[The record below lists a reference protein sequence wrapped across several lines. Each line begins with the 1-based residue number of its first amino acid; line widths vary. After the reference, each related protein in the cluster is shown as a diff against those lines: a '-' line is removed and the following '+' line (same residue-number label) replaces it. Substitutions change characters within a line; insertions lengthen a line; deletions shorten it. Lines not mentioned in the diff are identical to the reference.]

1 MMHTTSYAPGYV
13 VLAIVV
19 ALSMGIAAEPA
30 EAAKDDL
37 SWIVE
42 RQTWLGSYLAT
53 LEATVKAEQAAGVI
67 LPPAAIGGKL
77 PVYAYSEANNVD
89 ADVKLSIDITGVK
102 EFHVNVFTRTL
113 LGDLVLVKANGD
125 TLKLTSKTCVVTDE
139 YKHVKPRYNFHIAP
153 DGGVKCD
160 QSFKIVPDGKY
171 VKLTVTM
178 IRQIE
183 GTSFICVT
191 RTAEEAAKFAPMQRR
206 RYALRRHCS
215 GKPAKIT
222 GKERRYYGR
231 ITRDTINNL
240 PTGFTGLGPEVLQ
253 RSAAKLLGMLA
264 GHGIMNG
271 EALAL
276 ADLKRLATT
285 RITNLDQYHR
295 VVMTAILMSERARR
309 VSDLYGKYSGS
320 SARGRYA
327 IKGFDCRPFA
337 DKFYRRLRDGRT
349 LAAAKIDPSDE
360 AGFKAYYTYLDKE
373 ADACDKQFFDI
384 KLAKAFVAGAAETVA
399 YVDKAAPVSQADKK
413 AVAAL
418 SGTIAAER
426 SDGEKILQVF
436 KKLKSIRRR
445 ILFTHPALAFERILI
460 NRNPPTSFSHNSDQH
475 LARHARF
482 GPGLTVLTDW
492 KTENPKPVSI
502 LSGKLP
508 AGATRNP
515 DVHFDGKK
523 VVFAFAP
530 KLADPLKQRYFL
542 YEAAIDGSQVRQLT
556 GTRRDKFETA
566 GRRATVI
573 IEDNDP
579 CYLPDGGIAFV
590 STRCQ
595 SFGRCHGGRYS
606 PAWVLYRADANGDN
620 IRQLSYN
627 NENEYE
633 PSVLNDG
640 RIVFCRWE
648 YTNRSEIYYHMLWT
662 TRPDG
667 TGVAA
672 YYGAD
677 TVSPFMIS
685 EATAIPRTNKSVAT
699 ATAHHSFTTGTLL
712 VIDPAKGE
720 NGEEPLTHLTPE
732 IPYPE
737 SQGRPRIT
745 FSHPYPITDK
755 LFLVSRAAYPV
766 SDFQGT
772 VSPPNKRAIYL
783 IDTFGGQE
791 RIYEDPS
798 VASFSPIPIC
808 KRKRPPVLPSM
819 LPESPRGKEAT
830 VFVQNV
836 YLTRND
842 PKGLIKP
849 GSIKAIRV
857 NAIGVQPRAK
867 RSALHPLVGVEIPK
881 KVLGTVQVNADGS
894 AFFKVPAGVSLQ
906 LQTLDAN
913 GMAIMT
919 ERSFF
924 YMQPGESRSCTG
936 CHEEP
941 GAVSSSVAAT
951 RRRQPL
957 ALTPP
962 VGPKYPGGLSYAR
975 TVQPVLDRY
984 CISCH
989 GLDKTEK
996 KVNLIHQPPKGWRAT
1011 VPNALISRGKH
1022 YIGYLKYTRSE
1033 ASNNSRPYDYFAHA
1047 NPVAHMLLKNHG
1059 KTNMD
1064 RQSRQRVFDWMDVN
1078 AQVYGDLFPNK
1089 IGYRLIDPAGLKAL
1103 REHIASVL
1111 GRKIAN
1117 QPARAL
1123 VNVAQIDESR
1133 ILMAPLATGA
1143 GGWGQM
1149 KPKWKSKKDA
1159 GYLKMLTM
1167 VKQCIV
1173 PVQNE
1178 NTAGWRPSL
1187 AQGAGEKWVID
1198 ARKAYR
1204 DSVKSKK

>member
-1 MMHTTSYAPGYV
+1 MYTIRCSATSV
-13 VLAIVV
+13 VFAIVV
-19 ALSMGIAAEPA
+19 ASSMTVITGTALAAT
-30 EAAKDDL
+30 KDT
-37 SWIVE
+37 SWIIE
-42 RQTWLGSYLAT
+42 KQTWLGTYLAT
-53 LEATVKAEQAAGVI
+53 LDATVKSERAAGVI
-67 LPPAAIGGKL
+67 LPPAATSGKL
-77 PVYAYSEANNVD
+77 PVYAYSEANNVNSD
-89 ADVKLSIDITGVK
+89 MKLDIDITGVK
-102 EFHVNVFTRTL
+102 EFYVSLFTVASL
-113 LGDLVLVKANGD
+113 SDVVLVKANGD
-125 TLKLTSKTCVVTDE
+125 TLKLTSKTCAVTDE
-139 YKHVKPRYNFHIAP
+139 YKNVKRRYNFHIAE
-153 DGGVKCD
+153 DGGIRG
-160 QSFKIVPDGKY
+160 QNQFKIVPDGKY
-171 VKLTVTM
+171 VKLTLTM
-178 IRQIE
+178 NKQIE
-183 GTSFICVT
+183 GTSFICFT
-191 RTAEEAAKFAPMQRR
+191 RTAAEAAKFATMQRR

-222 GKERRYYGR
+222 GKERRHYGR
-231 ITRDTINNL
+231 FTRDTINHL
-240 PTGFTGLGPEVLQ
+240 PTGYTGLGPKVLQ
-253 RSAAKLLGMLA
+253 RSAATMCRMLSNNS
-264 GHGIMNG
+264 IMKG
-271 EALAL
+271 EAQAR
-276 ADLKRLATT
+276 ADLKRLAGTQ
-285 RITNLDQYHR
+285 ITNMDQYYR
-295 VVMTAILMSERARR
+295 VVMTAVLMSERARR
-309 VSDLYGKYSGS
+309 VSDLYKKYSGA

-327 IKGFDCRPFA
+327 IKGFDPRTFA
-337 DKFYRRLRDGRT
+337 DKFYRRLRAGRS
-349 LAAAKIDPSDE
+349 LAAPKFDAADG
-360 AGFKAYYTYLDKE
+360 AAMKAYYLYLDKE
-373 ADACDKQFFDI
+373 AEACDKQFFDI
-384 KLAKAFVAGAAETVA
+384 KLAKAFVVGAAETVA
-399 YVDKAAPVSQADKK
+399 YVDKVAPVSQADKK

-418 SGTIAAER
+418 AGAIAAER
-426 SDGEKILQVF
+426 SDGDKILQVF
-436 KKLKSIRRR
+436 KELKSIRRR
-445 ILFTHPALAFERILI
+445 ILFTHPALAFENILI

-475 LARHARF
+475 LGRHVRF
-482 GPGLTVLTDW
+482 GPGLTVLNGW
-492 KTENPKPVSI
+492 KTKNPKPVSI
-502 LSGKLP
+502 LAGKLP
-508 AGATRNP
+508 AGATRSP

-523 VVFAFAP
+523 VIFAFAP

-542 YEAAIDGSQVRQLT
+542 YEAAIDGSWVRQLT
-556 GTRRDKFETA
+556 GTGRDKLETS
-566 GRRATVI
+566 GNRATVI

-595 SFGRCHGGRYS
+595 SFGRCHAGRYS
-606 PAWVLYRADANGDN
+606 PAWVLYRADAKGDN

-633 PSVLNDG
+633 PAVLNDG

-648 YTNRSEIYYHMLWT
+648 YTNRSELYYHMLWT

-677 TVSPFMIS
+677 TVSPFMVS
-685 EATAIPRTNKSVAT
+685 EAAAIPGTNKSVAT

-745 FSHPYPITDK
+745 YSHPYPITDK
-755 LFLVSRAAYPV
+755 LFLVSRAEYPV

-772 VSPPNKRAIYL
+772 LSPPNKRAIYL
-783 IDTFGGQE
+783 LDTFGGLE
-791 RIYEDPS
+791 RIYEDPA
-798 VASFSPIPIC
+798 VASFSPIPVC

-819 LPESPRGKEAT
+819 LPEATKGKEAT

-842 PKGLIKP
+842 PDGLIKP

-867 RSALHPLVGVEIPK
+867 RSPLHPLVGVEIPK
-881 KVLGTVQVNADGS
+881 KVLGTVPVNADGS

-924 YMQPGESRSCTG
+924 YMQPGEFRSCTG
-936 CHEEP
+936 CHEKP

-951 RRRQPL
+951 RKRQPL

-996 KVNLIHQPPKGWRAT
+996 KVNLIHQPSKGWRAT
-1011 VPNALISRGKH
+1011 APSALYSRGRH
-1022 YIGYLKYTRSE
+1022 YIGYLRYTRSA
-1033 ASNNSRPYDYFAHA
+1033 ASNSSRPYDYFAHA

-1064 RQSRQRVFDWMDVN
+1064 RQSRQRIFDWMDVN

-1089 IGYRLIDPAGLKAL
+1089 VDQRLVAPAGLKAL
-1103 REHIASVL
+1103 RAYITSVF
-1111 GRKIAN
+1111 GEKIAK

-1123 VNVAQIDESR
+1123 INVAQVDESR

-1149 KPKWKSKKDA
+1149 KPQWKSKKDA
-1159 GYLKMLTM
+1159 GYLKMLDL
-1167 VKQCIV
+1167 VKRCIV
-1173 PVQNE
+1173 SVVNE
-1178 NTAGWRPSL
+1178 NSAGWLPSQ
-1187 AQGAGEKWVID
+1187 AQGGGEKWVID

-1204 DSVKSKK
+1204 DSVKDQK

>member
-1 MMHTTSYAPGYV
+1 MMHTTSYAARRV

-19 ALSMGIAAEPA
+19 ALSMAAAAGPA
-30 EAAKDDL
+30 QAAKDDL
-37 SWIVE
+37 SWIIE
-42 RQTWLGSYLAT
+42 RPTWLGSYLVS
-53 LEATVKAEQAAGVI
+53 LEATVKSERAAGAI
-67 LPPAAIGGKL
+67 LPPAATSGKL
-77 PVYAYSEANNVD
+77 PVYAYSQVNNVD

-102 EFHVNVFTRTL
+102 EFYVSVFTRAI

-125 TLKLTSKTCVVTDE
+125 TLKLTSKTCVVTSE
-139 YKHVKPRYNFHIAP
+139 YKNVKPRYNFHIAL

-160 QSFKIVPDGKY
+160 QAFKIVPDGKY
-171 VKLTVTM
+171 AKLTVTM
-178 IRQIE
+178 KRQV
-183 GTSFICVT
+183 GDTSFICFT
-191 RTAEEAAKFAPMQRR
+191 RTAAEAAKFATMQRR
-206 RYALRRHCS
+206 RYALRRYCS
-215 GKPAKIT
+215 GMPAKIT

-231 ITRDTINNL
+231 ITQDTINCL
-240 PTGFTGLGPEVLQ
+240 PTGFTGLGPKALQ
-253 RSAAKLLGMLA
+253 RSADKLLAMLA
-264 GHGIMNG
+264 NRSIMKG
-271 EALAL
+271 EAAAL
-276 ADLKRLATT
+276 ADLKPLAAT
-285 RITNLDQYHR
+285 RIANLDQYHR

-309 VSDLYGKYSGS
+309 VSDLYGKYSGAS
-320 SARGRYA
+320 QRGRYA
-327 IKGFDCRPFA
+327 IEGFDCREFA
-337 DKFYRRLRDGRT
+337 DKFYRRLRDGRA
-349 LAAAKIDPSDE
+349 LAVSKIDPADG
-360 AGFKAYYTYLDKE
+360 AGFKAFYTYLDKE
-373 ADACDKQFFDI
+373 ADACDKRFFDI
-384 KLAKAFVAGAAETVA
+384 KLAKAFVVGAAQTVA
-399 YVDKAAPVSQADKK
+399 YVDKVAPVSQADKK
-413 AVAAL
+413 TVAAL
-418 SGTIAAER
+418 TGTIAAER
-426 SDGEKILQVF
+426 SDGDKILQVF

-475 LARHARF
+475 LGRHARF
-482 GPGLTVLTDW
+482 GPGLTVLTGW
-492 KTENPKPVSI
+492 KTDNPKPVSI
-502 LSGKLP
+502 LAGKLP

-556 GTRRDKFETA
+556 GTGRDKFETS

-595 SFGRCHGGRYS
+595 SFGRCHAGRYS
-606 PAWVLYRADANGDN
+606 PAWVLYRSDANGDN

-685 EATAIPRTNKSVAT
+685 EATAIPGTNRSVAT

-712 VIDPAKGE
+712 VIDPSKGE
-720 NGEEPLTHLTPE
+720 NGEAPLTHLTPE

-755 LFLVSRAAYPV
+755 LFLASRAEYPI

-772 VSPPNKRAIYL
+772 LSPPNKRAIYL
-783 IDTFGGQE
+783 LDAFGGQE
-791 RIYEDPS
+791 RIYADPS

-808 KRKRPPVLPSM
+808 QRKRPAVLPSM
-819 LPESPRGKEAT
+819 LPETPKGNQAT

-842 PKGLIKP
+842 PDGLIKP

-857 NAIGVQPRAK
+857 NAIGAQPRAK

-881 KVLGTVQVNADGS
+881 KVLGTVPVNADGS

-924 YMQPGESRSCTG
+924 YMQPGELRSCTG
-936 CHEEP
+936 CHEKP
-941 GAVSSSVAAT
+941 GAVPSFLASI
-951 RRRQPL
+951 RKRQPL

-962 VGPKYPGGLSYAR
+962 SGPKYPGGLSYAR

-996 KVNLIHQPPKGWRAT
+996 KVNLIHQAPRGWRAA
-1011 VPNALISRGKH
+1011 VPSALISRGKH

-1047 NPVAHMLLKNHG
+1047 NPVSHMLLKNHG

-1064 RQSRQRVFDWMDVN
+1064 RQSRQRIFDWMDLN

-1089 IGYRLIDPAGLKAL
+1089 VDHRLIDPAALKAL
-1103 REHIASVL
+1103 RAYIASIL
-1111 GRKIAN
+1111 GEKIAN
-1117 QPARAL
+1117 QPGRSL
-1123 VNVAQIDESR
+1123 INVAQVDESR
-1133 ILMAPLATGA
+1133 ILMAPLARSA

-1149 KPKWKSKKDA
+1149 KPQWNSRTDA
-1159 GYLKMLTM
+1159 GYLKMLKM
-1167 VKQCIV
+1167 VNRCLVSIV
-1173 PVQNE
+1173 NE

-1187 AQGAGEKWVID
+1187 AQGAGEQWVIE

-1204 DSVKSKK
+1204 DSVKHKK